1 MMTTNRQMIISRR
14 AALIITAL
22 CLLSGCALS
31 ARAEITDR
39 MLAIVNG
46 DLITESDVIWALALD
61 PELQPLELSPENK
74 RLMLER
80 LIDQKLLDQ
89 EAEKTPQNEPAE
101 EEITAYI
108 RELVAKFKSEE
119 VFRERMQRVGLDQA
133 SLREI
138 ARHRLEILKY
148 VEFRFRSF
156 AFVKPEEVERYYNEI
171 WLPRE
176 KASGGR
182 ILPLDDTLREEIE
195 RTLEN
200 QKANAELD
208 HFFDE
213 ARANAQVVRL
223 VQL

>member
-1 MMTTNRQMIISRR
+1 MMNSICKSMKLTLAT
-14 AALIITAL
+14 L
-22 CLLSGCALS
+22 CLLVGCGLV
-31 ARAEITDR
+31 RAEITDR

-46 DLITESDVIWALALD
+46 QLITESDVVWALALD
-61 PELQPLELSPENK
+61 PEVQPLDLGQENK

-89 EAEKTPQNEPAE
+89 EAEKTPQNEPTEDEITNYIKELVTKFRAE
-101 EEITAYI
+101 ET
-108 RELVAKFKSEE
+108 
-119 VFRERMQRVGLDQA
+119 FRERMQKVGLDQA

-156 AFVKPEEVERYYNEI
+156 AFVKPEEVERYYNET
-171 WLPRE
+171 WLPRI
-176 KASGGR
+176 KASGGQAR
-182 ILPLDDTLREEIE
+182 SLDDTLREEISHI
-195 RTLEN
+195 LEE

-213 ARANAQVVRL
+213 ARANAQVIRL
-223 VQL
+223 AQL

>member
-1 MMTTNRQMIISRR
+1 MMITNRQRTKNRR
-14 AALIITAL
+14 AALIVTVL
-22 CLLSGCALS
+22 CLLPGSGLNV
-31 ARAEITDR
+31 RAEITDR

-89 EAEKTPQNEPAE
+89 EAEKTPQNEPTE
-101 EEITAYI
+101 EEITGYI

-119 VFRERMQRVGLDQA
+119 VFRERMQKVGLDQA
-133 SLREI
+133 SLRDI
-138 ARHRLEILKY
+138 TRHRLEILRY

-156 AFVKPEEVERYYNEI
+156 AFVKPEEVERYYHET
-171 WLPRE
+171 WLPRV
-176 KASGGR
+176 KAGGGR
-182 ILPLDDTLREEIE
+182 VLPLDDTLREEIG
-195 RTLEN
+195 RILEN